1 MINADRGPNRG
12 SGGSCPSRTLF
23 KWISTVVH
31 LSLMDTES
39 DTTWLIISPN
49 SNKIPSLLLQH
60 EKVLQDP
67 GLNFVV
73 QLPRDTPPPLLIIKK
88 CLRAAAHSEPPPTFA
103 PRRMDGKW
111 LENSFLLGSSY
122 LVNHGGSVAYP
133 MYVTSN
139 YLLVTYFPTYLP
151 IQRLQE

>member
-1 MINADRGPNRG
+1 M
-12 SGGSCPSRTLF
+12 
-23 KWISTVVH
+23 
-31 LSLMDTES
+31 
-39 DTTWLIISPN
+39 
-49 SNKIPSLLLQH
+49 
-60 EKVLQDP
+60 QDP

-88 CLRAAAHSEPPPTFA
+88 CLTATAQSEPPPTFA

-111 LENSFLLGSSY
+111 LGNSFLLGSSY
-122 LVNHGGSVAYP
+122 LANHGGLVAYP

-139 YLLVTYFPTYLP
+139 YLLVTYFPTYLY